1 MAKLRVDVDPW
12 REDFGWSLS
21 ACGSKIDGLERVAG
35 VDLSVFPDQGHG
47 VAAVVILSF
56 PALEVIY
63 EKCVTVH
70 ITVPYIPSYLAFREV
85 PAIAALLNAVP
96 AALKPQIVF
105 ADGNGAFHPRRCGL
119 ATHLGITIGLPTI
132 GVAKEVMKVDDVGSA
147 VACEVA
153 KTLKRGG
160 DWAPLVG
167 PSGADPLAV
176 LLRPSDTSSNTIVV
190 STGHLVSL
198 PTAATISA
206 AMCRSTVVE
215 PIRQADRKSRAA
227 VKAWLAGTHLDAL
240 ELSEPGRERRK
251 GQSSAIPII
260 RQLLEQRIENGDDDA
275 PDLRAL
281 GTDGKVWRPKPAA
294 SDASTASGTLTPR
307 TDLSTSPQISPRISA
322 DGDFV
327 EARDGSGK
335 RRGRPK
341 EDRARRKS
349 TATQGASAVPKTP
362 PATKTVA
369 AKTPVASG
377 KQRQP
382 RWQPKAIQATQETS
396 STKAAA
402 VVTDPVVGS
411 EKADASWPGYDWSLL
426 GLLSICSCLRRTDE

>member
-1 MAKLRVDVDPW
+1 MAKLRVDADPW
-12 REDFGWSLS
+12 REDFGWSLC
-21 ACGSKIDGLERVAG
+21 ACTNKIEGLERVAG

-47 VAAVVILSF
+47 VAAVVVLSF

-63 EKCVTVH
+63 EKCVTVD
-70 ITVPYIPSYLAFREV
+70 ITVPYIPGYLAFREV
-85 PAIAALLNAVP
+85 PAIAALLDAVP
-96 AALKPQIVF
+96 EAVRPQIVF

-153 KTLKRGG
+153 KTLNRGG

-176 LLRPSDTSSNTIVV
+176 LLRPSDTNRNTIVV

-198 PTAATISA
+198 PTAATIAA

-240 ELSEPGRERRK
+240 KLTEPGRERRK

-260 RQLLEQRIENGDDDA
+260 RQLLEQRIDNNDDDA
-275 PDLRAL
+275 PSLRAL
-281 GTDGKVWRPKPAA
+281 GTDGKVWQPKQAG
-294 SDASTASGTLTPR
+294 SDVSTMSGATTPR
-307 TDLSTSPQISPRISA
+307 TDLSVSPQISPQISPRISA
-322 DGDFV
+322 DGDFL

-335 RRGRPK
+335 RRGR
-341 EDRARRKS
+341 RKS
-349 TATQGASAVPKTP
+349 TATKFAAAAPTTL
-362 PATKTVA
+362 PATTTVA
-369 AKTPVASG
+369 AKSFVAGG

-382 RWQPKAIQATQETS
+382 RWQPKVIRATQETS
-396 STKAAA
+396 LTKVMTEGA
-402 VVTDPVVGS
+402 DPLVDS
-411 EKADASWPGYDWSLL
+411 EKVHDTWSGHGWSLL
-426 GLLSICSCLRRTDE
+426 GLLSICPCLRRTDE